1 MIRRLIVLSAVVGVA
16 VSGCS
21 ESDGSSPS
29 QQDALAWAERV
40 CQSLHEGGAA
50 LSTPPKLDPRSPQ
63 KAKASVVGYLETL
76 DKALESMDAE
86 LQKAGSPPVAKG
98 LDAYGHAL
106 ATLDKIQ
113 QGVEGAVQRLRKV
126 KVTDQAGLQ
135 KALTRAGKD
144 LAKVQKLDGPAAD
157 LTANPE
163 LDKVFASA
171 PKCQGI
177 EA

>member
-1 MIRRLIVLSAVVGVA
+1 MIRRLIVLTAVVGVA

-21 ESDGSSPS
+21 ESGGSSS
-29 QQDALAWAERV
+29 SEQDALAWAERV

-50 LSTPPKLDPRSPQ
+50 LSKPPQLDPRSPQ

-76 DKALESMDAE
+76 HKALESMDAE
-86 LQKAGSPPVAKG
+86 LQDAGSPPVAKG
-98 LDAYGHAL
+98 LNAYGKAL
-106 ATLDKIQ
+106 ATLDEIQ
-113 QGVEGAVQRLRKV
+113 QGVDGAVQRLRKV

-163 LDKVFASA
+163 LDKVFANA

-177 EA
+177 ET